1 MSEGRHLELHK
12 IILEHQSGLN
22 FLSPLNS
29 FESIFGFVLNV
40 NESQYLQS

>member
-1 MSEGRHLELHK
+1 MSEGRRLELHES
-12 IILEHQSGLN
+12 ILEHRSGLN

-29 FESIFGFVLNV
+29 FESIFGFVFDV